1 MKLFY
6 YPTMSSIA
14 DIKSEY
20 ADIQRQLQDPAV
32 ASDPQKAV
40 ALNKRYGEL
49 KYAVQLIET
58 VEKLKQQ
65 ITDNEEL
72 LTNETDDEM
81 RALAEEELAAAR
93 AQLQTSESELDEE
106 LNPANPLDKKNAIIE
121 IRAGTG
127 GDEAALFAGDLYSM
141 YTKYAESKGWN
152 VALLDSHTTGIGGF
166 KEVVFEVT
174 GTGAYGHFRFES
186 GTHRVQRV
194 PETEK
199 AGRVHTSAA
208 TVAVFPEAEEV
219 DVEIKPEDLRIDTYA
234 ASGPG
239 GQKVNTTNS
248 AVRITHIPTGTVV
261 SCQDQKS
268 QQQNKIKAMQ
278 VLRSRILANLE
289 AERRAKESQERKS
302 QIGTGDRSEKIRTY
316 NFPQDRITDH
326 RIKETWHNMNT
337 ILAGNLDP
345 VVEQLRAAEKE
356 LQR

>member
-1 MKLFY
+1 M
-6 YPTMSSIA
+6 PSIT
-14 DIKSEY
+14 DLKSEY
-20 ADIQRQLQDPAV
+20 AELQQQLNDPAV
-32 ASDPQKAV
+32 TSDLQRTV

-49 KYAVQLIET
+49 RYAIGLIESI
-58 VEKLKQQ
+58 EKLEKQ

-72 LTNETDDEM
+72 LAGDIDPEL
-81 RALAEEELAAAR
+81 RQLLEEELAHARQQREKTAA
-93 AQLQTSESELDEE
+93 ELDEE

-121 IRAGTG
+121 IRAGAG
-127 GDEAALFAGDLYSM
+127 GDEAALFVGSLYTM
-141 YTKYAESKGWN
+141 YIRFAESKGWRAE
-152 VALLDSHTTGIGGF
+152 VLDSNRTGIGGF
-166 KEVVFEVT
+166 KEIVFQVT

-199 AGRVHTSAA
+199 AGRVHTSTV
-208 TVAVFPEAEEV
+208 TVAVMPEAEEV
-219 DVEIKPEDLRIDTYA
+219 DVEIKAEDLRIDTYA

-268 QQQNKIKAMQ
+268 QQQNKVKAMQ
-278 VLRSRILANLE
+278 VLRSRILANIE
-289 AERRAKESQERKS
+289 AERRAKESAERKS

-326 RIKETWHNMNT
+326 RIKETWHNMDT
-337 ILAGNLDP
+337 ILAGGLEP
-345 VVEQLRAAEKE
+345 VIEKLKMAEKE